1 MPSHFAWLRA
11 IPPQLGRDWRAVL
24 VAALVALAIVL
35 LGRMLRLRRLEQ
47 AASGLG
53 LAAGWSVLVGASLL
67 ARTLPGRLPA
77 LALLIEVLTGLGAS
91 PVLARLRAPML
102 VVAALISGW
111 WLLGASVGAAQAPP
125 GIAVI
130 TATTSA
136 ASLALAETD
145 SWRVATAS
153 VALAAALHALA
164 APPLWPLLALV
175 PAGAVLGG
183 LAAPGRALANWPPA
197 AGIGAVAGA
206 ASVFAG
212 RWTHGRAGPVDAAIL
227 APLASAWLASRLAPR
242 LRRTGGLAPVL
253 AALLSLALVAF
264 VIYAL
269 AALAGLR

>member
-1 MPSHFAWLRA
+1 MPSHFAWFRA
-11 IPPQLGRDWRAVL
+11 FPTHLGRDWRAAL

-47 AASGLG
+47 AAAGLG

-67 ARTLPGRLPA
+67 ARTLPERLPA

-91 PVLARLRAPML
+91 PVLARLRAPVL
-102 VVAALISGW
+102 VVCAAISGW
-111 WLLGASVGAAQAPP
+111 WLLGPAVGVAQVLP

-130 TATTSA
+130 TATTAA
-136 ASLALAETD
+136 ASLGLAEAD
-145 SWRVATAS
+145 PWRVAASS
-153 VALAAALHALA
+153 VALAAALHATA

-183 LAAPGRALANWPPA
+183 LAAPGRALAQWPPA
-197 AGIGAVAGA
+197 VGIGAVAGA

-212 RWTHGRAGPVDAAIL
+212 RLTHGRVGPVDAAIL
-227 APLASAWLASRLAPR
+227 APLATAWLAARLAPR
-242 LRRTGGLAPVL
+242 LRRTGGLALAL
-253 AALLSLALVAF
+253 AALVGLAAVGFF
-264 VIYAL
+264 VYAL